1 MKTKIIAI
9 GNSQGIRLSKPLL
22 EESGIAGDVE
32 VTVEGSSLVIRP
44 ANKPRAG
51 WEAAFAKMAERGDDA
66 LLDGDAPSLTSWDER
81 EWQWK

>member
-1 MKTKIIAI
+1 MKTRIITI
-9 GNSQGIRLSKPLL
+9 GNSQGIRLPKPLL
-22 EESGIAGDVE
+22 EESGIAGEVE
-32 VTVEGSSLVIRP
+32 VTIEDFSLVIRS

-66 LLDGDAPSLTSWDER
+66 LLDGDAPSLTNWDER